1 MVATE
6 DWPWLV
12 PLFEAPLADNSR
24 KRLND
29 LGIDAAAQRRGL
41 REIERALARDGPLP
55 RGDLAER
62 LASRGV
68 VLDPGTRF
76 HIFRLATALG
86 TVCEGPRVGAQTSV
100 VLTRDWLGERPAHD
114 RDSALAE
121 LARRYLSAFGP
132 ATEADFGG
140 WSGLGMRDVRAALAA
155 VGGEIREMRIGSE
168 RAWALKRAGRRP
180 QRPVVRLLPAWD
192 TYLMGHR
199 DRGFLAGPA
208 DWRRIM
214 PGGGVLR
221 ATIVSDGVAVG
232 IWRLRRSGGA
242 IRVELEPF
250 VDLDARTRRAIDAEI
265 ADVGRF
271 EAMPAAAVQV
281 SR

>member
-1 MVATE
+1 
-6 DWPWLV
+6 
-12 PLFEAPLADNSR
+12 
-24 KRLND
+24 
-29 LGIDAAAQRRGL
+29 
-41 REIERALARDGPLP
+41 
-55 RGDLAER
+55 
-62 LASRGV
+62 
-68 VLDPGTRF
+68 
-76 HIFRLATALG
+76 
-86 TVCEGPRVGAQTSV
+86 
-100 VLTRDWLGERPAHD
+100 
-114 RDSALAE
+114 
-121 LARRYLSAFGP
+121 
-132 ATEADFGG
+132 
-140 WSGLGMRDVRAALAA
+140 
-155 VGGEIREMRIGSE
+155 
-168 RAWALKRAGRRP
+168 
-180 QRPVVRLLPAWD
+180 
-192 TYLMGHR
+192 MGHR